1 MILLQAVIG
10 VDVEV
15 EVEADVEDGVSSMQV
30 SIRGCLGPARPLQL
44 ETPLKLLSK

>member
-1 MILLQAVIG
+1 MISLHPVIG

-15 EVEADVEDGVSSMQV
+15 EVEAEVDEGVSSVQA